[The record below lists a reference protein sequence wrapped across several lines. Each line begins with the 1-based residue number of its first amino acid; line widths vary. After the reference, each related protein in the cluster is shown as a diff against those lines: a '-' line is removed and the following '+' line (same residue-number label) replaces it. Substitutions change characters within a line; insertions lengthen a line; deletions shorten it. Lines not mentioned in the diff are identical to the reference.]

1 MPKMYF
7 AEFKR
12 TEPFEKFEKF
22 GHTGKNDAMI
32 RLRRI
37 IEEHP
42 EFEVRVLAAVYHH
55 SVEFCQGIE
64 EAYKEMYPKN
74 FWLEEKISGVTE
86 IVKLDTATRNKIIRN
101 LRNLNEKTKKALFPN
116 ENSARSSS

>member
-1 MPKMYF
+1 
-7 AEFKR
+7 
-12 TEPFEKFEKF
+12 
-22 GHTGKNDAMI
+22 MI
-32 RLRRI
+32 RLNRI

-55 SVEFCQGIE
+55 SVEFCQGVE